1 MPEHSSFPKPQSLVR
16 QEICRQSRG
25 SRGFDPR
32 AATPGCGCRD
42 YFHFDHCKGEAGG
55 RKRNDFKDYS
65 EFLFKKFG
73 DRVKHWFTINEPNI
87 VAQYGYEL
95 GISPPGRCSLPSALC
110 ALGSPVKCF
119 ETVGPCKFGGNSSTE
134 PYIAAHN
141 IILAHATMVKL
152 YKEKYQELQLVR
164 MSASL
169 IKITYDERHRGA
181 VSSQQHNSVVNCCG
195 FIIRNFCPMRW
206 GSWAKIPEETRTLV
220 RDNLEVVFEM
230 EDISPEVS
238 AYLEETLAS
247 RYKDWKSALH
257 KHFQLWESP
266 EIARLQGCPLEYK
279 EWRED
284 WEWLCTHFTDPKF
297 VKKSIAGKKARDS
310 KILLHHSGSKPFS
323 YRVEARRE
331 EGSKFP
337 QIDMFKH
344 VYVHPNNENSDQLYG
359 DMVEKSTVI
368 LQEATSQLPPE
379 TPIEDVIVP
388 KDADVQIVTEV
399 LDQKFGRRHG
409 KVVRCTGKAGVRETG
424 ASSSRLSTGEVNSL
438 KEEVTTLRGQ
448 VAAQG
453 DNIRAQDE
461 RMNMIVQAL
470 AMSGLQITTMLAPNV
485 APPSTS
491 QPFRPN
497 DTE

>member
-1 MPEHSSFPKPQSLVR
+1 MSQLITRRRSVSNAAPALSASSALGVSAPLIGEPTPLT
-16 QEICRQSRG
+16 E
-25 SRGFDPR
+25 
-32 AATPGCGCRD
+32 ATPTT
-42 YFHFDHCKGEAGG
+42 
-55 RKRNDFKDYS
+55 S
-65 EFLFKKFG
+65 Q
-73 DRVKHWFTINEPNI
+73 V
-87 VAQYGYEL
+87 
-95 GISPPGRCSLPSALC
+95 
-110 ALGSPVKCF
+110 PV
-119 ETVGPCKFGGNSSTE
+119 SSTSSVSVE
-134 PYIAAHN
+134 PLSARRPHRRRREPEPSDHTSSSSRVEDGASQPAKKN
-141 IILAHATMVKL
+141 TRGPNRMLK
-152 YKEKYQELQLVR
+152 ELQLVR

-169 IKITYDERHRGA
+169 IKIAYDERHRGA
-181 VSSQQHNSVVNCCG
+181 VTSQQHNSVVNCCG

-206 GSWAKIPEETRTLV
+206 ESWAKIPEETRTLV

-279 EWRED
+279 ERRED

-297 VKKSIAGKKARDS
+297 LKKSATGKKARDS
-310 KILLHHSGSKPFS
+310 KTLLHHSGSKPFS

-337 QIDMFKH
+337 QIDLFKH
-344 VYVHPNNENSDQLYG
+344 VYVHPNNEKSDQLYG
-359 DMVEKSTVI
+359 DMVEKSTAI

-379 TPIEDVIVP
+379 TPIEDIIVP

-409 KVVRCTGKAGVRETG
+409 KVVRCTGKAGVRKTG

-453 DNIRAQDE
+453 E
-461 RMNMIVQAL
+461 RMNMILQAL
-470 AMSGLQITTMLAPNV
+470 AMSDLQIPTMPAPNV

-491 QPFRPN
+491 QPFRPD